1 MTSKAP
7 QPEEIQGAASDIRM
21 QGGWRYLPRAMHP
34 YITLARLDRPI
45 GWWLLLLPGWWI
57 IAGYSPNSETAFF
70 LMALFMIGAI
80 IMRAAGCV
88 INDIWDRNI
97 DKQVA
102 RTKGRPLASGEI
114 GLFGALVFLVFLTL
128 LGLGLLVQLPIR
140 TWIVGAAAAPLIIL
154 YPLAKRV
161 FGFPQLVLG
170 LTFSWAIPVAA
181 SVLWAGMPPFGLFLV
196 YAGTVFW
203 VIGYDTIYA
212 IQDMPDDRVTGV
224 KSSAL
229 TLGSRLR
236 AGVAMFYGAATACW
250 FVGFYS
256 LSGVDIWLFGVLA
269 AGLHLGR
276 QALQVDIAAPDTAL
290 RLFKSNRNTGLFI
303 TATLLAQQII

>member
-7 QPEEIQGAASDIRM
+7 QPEEIQGATSDIRM

-140 TWIVGAAAAPLIIL
+140 TWIVGAAAATVNNFI
-154 YPLAKRV
+154 
-161 FGFPQLVLG
+161 
-170 LTFSWAIPVAA
+170 SA
-181 SVLWAGMPPFGLFLV
+181 SQTRLWLPA
-196 YAGTVFW
+196 
-203 VIGYDTIYA
+203 
-212 IQDMPDDRVTGV
+212 TG
-224 KSSAL
+224 S
-229 TLGSRLR
+229 
-236 AGVAMFYGAATACW
+236 GAN
-250 FVGFYS
+250 F
-256 LSGVDIWLFGVLA
+256 
-269 AGLHLGR
+269 
-276 QALQVDIAAPDTAL
+276 
-290 RLFKSNRNTGLFI
+290 
-303 TATLLAQQII
+303 